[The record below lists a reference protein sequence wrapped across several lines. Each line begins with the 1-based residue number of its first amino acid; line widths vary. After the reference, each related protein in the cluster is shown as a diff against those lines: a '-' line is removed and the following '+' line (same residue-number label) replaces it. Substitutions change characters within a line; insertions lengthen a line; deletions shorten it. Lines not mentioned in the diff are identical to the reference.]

1 MGIIFILIL
10 GVAIYFLFSQNGM
23 SKIKFAGNKS
33 PEDILKERFV
43 NGEIDVETFKRM
55 KETLNN

>member
-1 MGIIFILIL
+1 MVIIYVLIV
-10 GVAIYFLFSQNGM
+10 GVGIYFLFSQNGM
-23 SKIKFAGNKS
+23 SKIKFSGNKT

-43 NGEIDVETFKRM
+43 NGEIDVETFKKI